1 MQDPDQQIS
10 ALEVSNVQLQL
21 LLTLEGDSH
30 SLNWKPY
37 SASHLLQATAL
48 PQAKP
53 RPLNS

>member
-1 MQDPDQQIS
+1 MQDPDQQVS

-21 LLTLEGDSH
+21 LLTLEGDSY

-37 SASHLLQATAL
+37 SASNLLQATAL
-48 PQAKP
+48 TQAKS